1 MTKRSTNDKIDMW
14 NGGETFGNKDNHYN
28 RMWRESE
35 DYHDEL
41 DSESTTRESLVKRQK
56 IMDKTRIKRKPM
68 HELYTDIDY
77 EKKTPVSG
85 MGGVKRTK

>member
-14 NGGETFGNKDNHYN
+14 NGGETFGTKDNHYN

-41 DSESTTRESLVKRQK
+41 DS
-56 IMDKTRIKRKPM
+56 
-68 HELYTDIDY
+68 
-77 EKKTPVSG
+77 
-85 MGGVKRTK
+85 

>member
-41 DSESTTRESLVKRQK
+41 DSESTTRE
-56 IMDKTRIKRKPM
+56 T
-68 HELYTDIDY
+68 
-77 EKKTPVSG
+77 
-85 MGGVKRTK
+85 